1 MPIRIGGMA
10 SGLDIDSIVSDL
22 MRVERMRVDKVE
34 QNKTLVEWT
43 RDSYIEVNKMF
54 ADFVL
59 STREALGLTSTASGS
74 IQNKSVSSLSWVKKA
89 YIADSRIADVST
101 RANAVNGTY
110 NIKVHRL
117 AENFS
122 AASAENISG
131 SNDKSNLL
139 AQFGLSESDAIDLT
153 LTARFENGQEQKAR
167 IYIDSSEAYISITDA
182 KGVEKKVV
190 LEGKSLSNTSLK
202 ELADQINKAKIGVT
216 AIYDEAV
223 DRFFLQTNETGE
235 KNTLLVDD
243 HSSIHDGSGELTD
256 ANFIDKLKLKY
267 DADGSKHSFLA
278 GVEYGGKDAL
288 IDFGAATGI
297 TKSSNQFTVNNM
309 NFSLKAVGE
318 TVVRVETD
326 EDAIIAKIKEFVN
339 KYNELVDK
347 ISKVTSQNRYKDYA
361 PLTKEQ
367 KEAMSEKEI
376 ELWEQKAK
384 SGLLRNDDIIT
395 GIMQRARTGL
405 YENVLGV
412 EGLFDHITEIGI
424 ETETYVSGS
433 MGGKLRINE
442 DKLRQAIRDD
452 VNGVLELL
460 FKEAPAGI
468 TDDNEKRRQ
477 TGLVGR
483 LYSDM
488 VAGMKQVIAKAG
500 PGDDR
505 QLFRNID
512 TTMLLDFVT
521 QQSGISLLDKSIL
534 DYEKS
539 IYKLQARLIE
549 KENSYWKQFTAME
562 KALDKMYSQSLW
574 LAQQLGMK

>member
-1 MPIRIGGMA
+1 MPIRLGGMA
-10 SGLDIDSIVSDL
+10 SGMDIDSIVSDL
-22 MRVERMRVDKVE
+22 MKVERMRVDKVE

-43 RDSYIEVNKMF
+43 RDSYIEVNKML
-54 ADFVL
+54 AEFVL
-59 STREALGLTSTASGS
+59 SSREALGLTSTATGS
-74 IQNKSVSSLSWVKKA
+74 ILNKSVSSLSWVKKA
-89 YIADSRIADVST
+89 YIADDSIADIST
-101 RANAVNGTY
+101 RANTVNGSY

-139 AQFGLSESDAIDLT
+139 AQFGLSESDVIDLT
-153 LTARFENGQEQKAR
+153 ITTRNENSQEQKAT
-167 IYIDSSEAYISITDA
+167 IYIDSSEAYISITNA
-182 KGVEKKVV
+182 KGEETKVV
-190 LEGKSLSNTSLK
+190 LEGKSLSSISLK

-216 AIYDEAV
+216 ALYDQAV

-235 KNTLLVDD
+235 KNTLQIDD
-243 HSSIHDGSGELTD
+243 LSSIHDDTGLLTD
-256 ANFIDKLKLKY
+256 DNFIDKLKLKHSVN
-267 DADGSKHSFLA
+267 GSMESFSA
-278 GVEYGGKDAL
+278 GTEYKGIDAL
-288 IDFGAATGI
+288 IDYGAATGI
-297 TKSSNQFTVNNM
+297 TNSSNQFTVNNM

-318 TVVRVETD
+318 TVVKVETD
-326 EDAIIAKIKEFVN
+326 ENGIIAKVKEFVN

-347 ISKVTSQNRYKDYA
+347 ISKVTGQNRYKDYA

-376 ELWEQKAK
+376 ELWEEKAK
-384 SGLLRNDDIIT
+384 SGLLRNDDILT

-405 YENVLGV
+405 YENVKGV

-433 MGGKLRINE
+433 MGGKLKVDE
-442 DKLRQAIRDD
+442 DKLRQAIRND

-460 FKEAPAGI
+460 FKEPPAGI
-468 TDDNEKRRQ
+468 TDKNEKRQ
-477 TGLVGR
+477 NTGLVGR

-488 VAGMKQVIAKAG
+488 VTGMKQVIAKAG